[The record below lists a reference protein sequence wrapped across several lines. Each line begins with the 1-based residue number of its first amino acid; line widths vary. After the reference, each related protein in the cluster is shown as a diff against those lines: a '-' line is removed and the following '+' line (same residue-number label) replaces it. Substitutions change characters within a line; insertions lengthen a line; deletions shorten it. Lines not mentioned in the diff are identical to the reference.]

1 MNKKPIFILFGL
13 FFIALGV
20 CFYYTPH
27 WAVSNMKKAAENR
40 DADTLSEYV
49 DFPSLKESL
58 KANFNAM
65 MATEVS
71 NNMSD
76 NPFGAFGAALAAA
89 FINPMIDNLVT
100 PESLAMMMKGG
111 KPELKKTNRKNEKKS
126 SNTSSNTNENTEMTM
141 SYDNFNSF
149 IVTTKEKDSSD
160 DPVKMIF
167 KRHGIIS
174 WKLTAL
180 RLPSPE
186 KEDKN
191 LRAFADSP
199 KTGITKSQKENTQK
213 KSGLEK
219 SEPVPA
225 LLTPT
230 LSNKRFQKSDF
241 SKGILEDAV
250 WFDVTWDTSRLKRKT
265 RAVKGALVIGDIFGE
280 TKFRLKWT
288 INEPLAP
295 GVSYEEKG
303 VGFGFNQF
311 TGSHK
316 WVRNTDL
323 KDMTFSFEVD
333 EIIYQDE
340 SPRTINDIVANSS
353 PIHPTLTNKKFQKSD
368 FTKGIYEDAI
378 WFDINWNTSRL
389 KQKTRAVKGIL
400 VIGDI
405 FGEPQFRLNMTIN
418 DPLTPGQNYTQNG
431 TGFGYNQFTDSH
443 KWFRVTDLKDMTF
456 DFEVK
461 DIIYSDY
468 KPDAEQGT

>member
-1 MNKKPIFILFGL
+1 MNKKSISILFGL

-76 NPFGAFGAALAAA
+76 NPFGAFGAALATA

-100 PESLAMMMKGG
+100 PESLAMMMKGE
-111 KPELKKTNRKNEKKS
+111 KPELKKTNRKNEKKT

-149 IVTTKEKDSSD
+149 IVTTKEKNSSD

-174 WKLTAL
+174 WKLSAL

-186 KEDKN
+186 KEEKN
-191 LRAFADSP
+191 VKASSNSP
-199 KTGITKSQKENTQK
+199 KTRASTASQKGNTQK
-213 KSGLEK
+213 KSK
-219 SEPVPA
+219 SEPA
-225 LLTPT
+225 LLTPA

-241 SKGILEDAV
+241 SKGIIEDAI

-265 RAVKGALVIGDIFGE
+265 RAVKGVLVIGDIFEE
-280 TKFRLKWT
+280 TKLRLRWT
-288 INEPLAP
+288 INEPLVS

-340 SPRTINDIVANSS
+340 SPKTVNDTVANSS
-353 PIHPTLTNKKFQKSD
+353 PIHPTLRNKKFQKSD
-368 FTKGIYEDAI
+368 FTKGIYEDSI

-418 DPLTPGQNYTQNG
+418 APLTPGQDYTQNG
-431 TGFGYNQFTDSH
+431 IGFDYNQFTDSH

-468 KPDAEQGT
+468 KPDAEPGA

>member
-1 MNKKPIFILFGL
+1 MNKKSIFILFGL
-13 FFIALGV
+13 LLIALGV
-20 CFYYTPH
+20 GFYYTPH

-49 DFPSLKESL
+49 DFPYLKESL

-71 NNMSD
+71 NNMSG
-76 NPFGAFGAALAAA
+76 NPLGTFGAALAAA

-100 PESLAMMMKGG
+100 PESLAMLMKGG
-111 KPELKKTNRKNEKKS
+111 KPEIEKTNSKSEKNQS
-126 SNTSSNTNENTEMTM
+126 HTDENAETTM

-149 IVTTKEKDSSD
+149 IVTIKEKDSSD

-174 WKLTAL
+174 WKLSAL

-186 KEDKN
+186 KKDKTVKASSD
-191 LRAFADSP
+191 LS
-199 KTGITKSQKENTQK
+199 KTGTTVSQKVNTQN
-213 KSGLEK
+213 K
-219 SEPVPA
+219 SEQEPA

-230 LSNKRFQKSDF
+230 LSNKRYQESDF

-265 RAVKGALVIGDIFGE
+265 RAVKGVLVIGDIFGE
-280 TKFRLKWT
+280 TKLRLKWT
-288 INEPLAP
+288 INEPLVP

-316 WVRNTDL
+316 FMRNTDL
-323 KDMTFSFEVD
+323 KDMTFGFDVG
-333 EIIYQDE
+333 EIIYQNE
-340 SPRTINDIVANSS
+340 SPRTVNNPVSESS
-353 PIHPTLTNKKFQKSD
+353 PIRPTLTNKKFQKSD
-368 FTKGIYEDAI
+368 FTKGIYEDAM
-378 WFDINWNTSRL
+378 WFDINWDTSRL
-389 KQKTRAVKGIL
+389 KQTTRAVKGLLI
-400 VIGDI
+400 IGDI

-418 DPLTPGQNYTQNG
+418 DPLTPGQNYTQQG
-431 TGFGYNQFTDSH
+431 IGFDYNKFTDSH
-443 KWFRVTDLKDMTF
+443 KWFLVTDLGDMTF

-461 DIIYSDY
+461 DIIYSDD
-468 KPDAEQGT
+468 KPSAEQGASH